1 MSRIGRQLIP
11 VESGVKLDQSGRTVK
26 LSGPKG
32 ELSYELPACVSLQE
46 EDGKLRLECPG
57 YEEDA
62 EKKALYG
69 LARSLV
75 NNMVIGV
82 TVGFKKELQIV
93 GVGYRGQCQKNVL
106 TLNLGFSHS
115 VQFPAPEGIEIS
127 MPENTRIVVEGID
140 KQLVGQTAAV
150 IRGFRPPDA
159 YKGKGI
165 RYADEQITL
174 KEGKTVG

>member
-1 MSRIGRQLIP
+1 MSRIGKKPIAIDGSVK
-11 VESGVKLDQSGRTVK
+11 VELSGQALKI
-26 LSGPKG
+26 SGPKG
-32 ELSYELPACVSLQE
+32 ELSYNLPDCVALKQE
-46 EDGKLRLECPG
+46 DNRLVVECVE
-57 YEEDA
+57 YETDA
-62 EKKALYG
+62 GKKALFG

-75 NNMVIGV
+75 QNMVIGV
-82 TVGFKKELQIV
+82 TAGFKKELQIV

-106 TLNLGFSHS
+106 NLNLGFSHS
-115 VQFPAPEGIEIS
+115 VQFPAPEGIELS
-127 MPENTRIVVEGID
+127 MPENTRIVIEGID

-165 RYADEQITL
+165 RYSDEQISL

>member
-1 MSRIGRQLIP
+1 MSRIGKKPIAIDGGAK
-11 VESGVKLDQSGRTVK
+11 VELAGRTVK
-26 LSGPKG
+26 ISGPKG
-32 ELSYELPACVSLQE
+32 ELTYELPDCVALTQE
-46 EDGKLRLECPG
+46 DSQLVFTCDGFET
-57 YEEDA
+57 DA
-62 EKKALYG
+62 RKKALYG

-75 NNMVIGV
+75 QNMVIGV

-93 GVGYRGQCQKNVL
+93 GVGYRGQCQQNML
-106 TLNLGFSHS
+106 NLNLGFSHA
-115 VQFPAPEGIEIS
+115 VQFPAPEGIALS
-127 MPENTRIVVEGID
+127 MPENTRIIVEGID

-165 RYADEQITL
+165 RYSDEQISL

>member
-1 MSRIGRQLIP
+1 MSRIGKKPIAVDGTVK
-11 VESGVKLDQSGRTVK
+11 VEQSGQSVK
-26 LSGPKG
+26 ISGPKG
-32 ELSYELPACVSLQE
+32 ELDYDLPACVSLKQE
-46 EDGKLRLECPG
+46 EGSLVLECPG
-57 YEEDA
+57 FEDDA

-75 NNMVIGV
+75 QNMVTGV
-82 TVGFKKELQIV
+82 TVGFKKELLIV
-93 GVGYRGQCQKNVL
+93 GVGYRGQCQQNVL
-106 TLNLGFSHS
+106 NLNLGFSHAI
-115 VQFPAPEGIEIS
+115 QFPAPDGVELS
-127 MPENTRIVVEGID
+127 MPENTKIVVEGID

-165 RYADEQITL
+165 RYADEHISL